1 MDIKERSFQFNV
13 PVEIMSKDEKG
24 CRIRGVCSTEDR
36 DLQGEVVKQ
45 HGLDFSY
52 IEEGMGLFNWNH
64 KNDPQ
69 HILGKID
76 KAEVNDDKTIV
87 EGYLFPEVDNAKA
100 LMGIMGSLK
109 PEDKGRIQMSIEG
122 RIISRG
128 GHDEKDIDAAR
139 IERVALTMDA
149 VNPHT
154 YAELVK
160 SLVWRDS
167 SCDEGGHD
175 EKNITENLADSKDS
189 GEVVHN
195 EVRAK
200 VEKAGEEGDFV
211 KIEKKKFNELVDKVH
226 KTMGVG
232 YGGADAPGA
241 RSGGSAIATED
252 LEGAEHDTSF
262 GGKKKKKKKASKADN
277 KEEEKKEYDLKKLTK
292 KSILCGEEGRS
303 IFKSIVLR
311 FKKNYPDVPLND
323 LMNMV
328 YDYVESKIEG

>member
-1 MDIKERSFQFNV
+1 MDTKERSFQFSV
-13 PVEIMSKDEKG
+13 PVEIMSKDDKG
-24 CRIRGVCSTEDR
+24 CRIRGICSTEDR

-45 HGLDFSY
+45 QGLDFSY
-52 IEEGMGLFNWNH
+52 IKEGMGLFNWNH

-69 HILGKID
+69 YILGKID
-76 KAEVNDDKTIV
+76 KAEVSDDKTVV
-87 EGYLFPEVDNAKA
+87 EGYLFPHVDNAKA
-100 LMGIMGSLK
+100 LIGIMGSLK

-122 RIISRG
+122 RIIRRG
-128 GHDEKDIDAAR
+128 GHDNKDIDAAR

-160 SLVWRDS
+160 SLVWKDPS
-167 SCDEGGHD
+167 YDEGGND
-175 EKNITENLADSKDS
+175 EKVVTADLEDIKGS

-195 EVRAK
+195 ETPAK
-200 VEKAGEEGDFV
+200 IEKSEEEGEFV
-211 KIEKKKFNELVDKVH
+211 KIEKKKLDELVDKVQ
-226 KTMGVG
+226 KTMAIG

-252 LEGAEHDTSF
+252 LEGKVHDASF
-262 GGKKKKKKKASKADN
+262 GGKKKKKKIDKDEHT
-277 KEEEKKEYDLKKLTK
+277 EEEKKEFDLKKLTK
-292 KSILCGEEGRS
+292 KSLVCSEQGRAV
-303 IFKSIVLR
+303 FKSVVLR
-311 FKKNYPDVPLND
+311 FKKSYPNVPSND